1 MVSGWIISGP
11 RGGDRRYLK
20 LRCFSGSA
28 HDLGVESRLNLLKG
42 IFIFSAWKVAREGT
56 TGRKKQRRLAR
67 RKSNYGVRYDRL
79 KLKGKLSI

>member
-56 TGRKKQRRLAR
+56 TGRKKNDGSEEGSRITV
-67 RKSNYGVRYDRL
+67 SDTIG
-79 KLKGKLSI
+79 